1 MLGNGWDGDAGTKDF
16 SKGRHLMSITRRTP
30 VATAVGVAILAMAA
44 MPQAAALELT
54 AVSGLQQS
62 NPLTKSFRANLV
74 EPLNKMD
81 GGLTVRYIGGQD
93 VVPPSKAAAAL
104 KRGQFDLLNSPVSY
118 YIGTVPEGYAML
130 ASNVSV
136 GDVRKNGGW
145 EILNE
150 AFNKKAGSQLVAW
163 AEAGTAYNTYLTVEP
178 KFDKDGLPDLSNVK
192 MRATGTYRPLFRALG
207 AATINMKSSE
217 IYTGL
222 ERGIVQGFGW
232 PETGVPALGLHKIVK
247 YRINPGFY
255 ATNQATTMNLSKW
268 KSLTKAQKD
277 VLEKAVAQ
285 YEKIAQPYMD
295 KVAKEDEDTLRK
307 AGVKFVNLEG
317 KAAAK
322 YLSLAHGEIWKEL
335 GKRSE
340 YAEQLKAKLYRDP
353 TM

>member
-1 MLGNGWDGDAGTKDF
+1 
-16 SKGRHLMSITRRTP
+16 MSIGKTKL
-30 VATAVGVAILAMAA
+30 ATTAAGAAIVTMALL
-44 MPQAAALELT
+44 PQARALELT
-54 AVSGLQQS
+54 AVSGLQQA
-62 NPLTKSFRANLV
+62 NPLTKSFLANLV
-74 EPLNKMD
+74 EPLNKM
-81 GGLTVRYIGGQD
+81 GGDLTIRYVGGQD
-93 VVPPSKAAAAL
+93 VVPPRKAAAAL

-130 ASNVSV
+130 ASNVPV

-145 EILNE
+145 ELLNE
-150 AFNKKAGSQLVAW
+150 VFNKKAGSQLIAW
-163 AEAGTAYNTYLTVEP
+163 AEAGTAYNTYLTVAP
-178 KFDKDGLPDLSNVK
+178 KFDKDGVPDLSSVK

-232 PETGVPALGLHKIVK
+232 PETGVPALGLDKLVK

-255 ATNQATTMNLSKW
+255 STNQATTMNLQKW
-268 KSLTKAQKD
+268 NSLSKAQKD
-277 VLEKAVAQ
+277 LIQKTVAE

-295 KVAKEDEDTLRK
+295 KIAKEDEDILKK

-322 YLSLAHGEIWKEL
+322 YLSIAHGEIWKEL
-335 GKRSE
+335 GKRSK
-340 YAEQLKAKLYRDP
+340 YADRLKEKLYREP